1 MRSPA
6 VRLAVARDGMHGTEA
21 NGLVPGETSS
31 VKSRRRAPPLIGRR
45 RRVKIII
52 DGARWVPV
60 RKALGWT
67 ESKMWDHF
75 GKSVTLRI
83 KVPRLASK
91 PRAGKKEGRAR

>member
-1 MRSPA
+1 M
-6 VRLAVARDGMHGTEA
+6 
-21 NGLVPGETSS
+21 
-31 VKSRRRAPPLIGRR
+31 
-45 RRVKIII
+45 KIII